1 MPASSGESRFAA
13 QRTAPASENSLA
25 GALTLFAG
33 VVLISVGGFQFFQG
47 LAALV
52 GHGFSRVA
60 TGDIYQLG
68 VSRWAWIHIV
78 LGAFLAI
85 IGSCVLTGRPSA
97 RVAGIGISAVSG
109 LINVLFFPYSPI
121 WALTIVTLDAG
132 VIWAL
137 TTVKKTQSSSP
148 NSPAL

>member
-1 MPASSGESRFAA
+1 MPASSGESRFATR
-13 QRTAPASENSLA
+13 RTAPANEKSLA

-47 LAALV
+47 LAAFV
-52 GHGFSRVA
+52 GRGFSRVV
-60 TGDIYQLG
+60 TSDIYQL
-68 VSRWAWIHIV
+68 SISSWARIHIV

-85 IGSCVLTGRPSA
+85 IGLCVLTGRPSA

-109 LINVLFFPYSPI
+109 LTTALFFRYSPM
-121 WALTIVTLDAG
+121 WALTVIALDAG

-137 TTVKKTQSSSP
+137 TTVKSTQSSSP
-148 NSPAL
+148 NPPAL